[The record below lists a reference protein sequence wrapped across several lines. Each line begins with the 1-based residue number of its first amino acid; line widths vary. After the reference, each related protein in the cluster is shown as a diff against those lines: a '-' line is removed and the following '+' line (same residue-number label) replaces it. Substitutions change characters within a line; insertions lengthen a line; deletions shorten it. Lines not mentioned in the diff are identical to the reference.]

1 MLVAVGFLLGFSLIV
16 SILAPFLLLEND
28 RLEPSLIFKDYQ
40 ELELEMNR
48 LLKKFLKSEED
59 FKRNFLS
66 HREWRSEK
74 EKLTHLYLR
83 LAKEHDRIIQR
94 KKNKL

>member
-1 MLVAVGFLLGFSLIV
+1 LLVAVGFLLGFSLIV

-59 FKRNFLS
+59 FKRN
-66 HREWRSEK
+66 
-74 EKLTHLYLR
+74 
-83 LAKEHDRIIQR
+83 
-94 KKNKL
+94 